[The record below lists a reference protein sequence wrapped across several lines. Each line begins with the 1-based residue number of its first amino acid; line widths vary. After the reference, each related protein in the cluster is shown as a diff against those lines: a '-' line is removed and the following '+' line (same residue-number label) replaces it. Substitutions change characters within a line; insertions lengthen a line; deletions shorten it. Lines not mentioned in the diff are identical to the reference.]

1 MAVELIELVVRAAW
15 AGEVVAGFGR
25 GIEQTVDGEA
35 VECVGDGLALADDGP
50 DRQRRGVIVVIVGA
64 PAVAA
69 ELVELANGEAV
80 DAAIVERVEDRN
92 SVGRKRNGAA
102 HERVLARDRLVG
114 ELGLQRNLPRIRT
127 LVLLRKRNL
136 LLPRGDADHHGG
148 LERLVRKAIALDI
161 EPTLIGARLHKR
173 REGVEDRGLRRLRG
187 VGRLRGGV
195 RLRLIDDRLVD
206 RADRGD
212 ALLGFVAV
220 GGGEIGERDGGD
232 VARRGCDRDLARA
245 REHKRAVDD
254 FAGARV
260 GPRAI

>member
-1 MAVELIELVVRAAW
+1 MAVEFVELVVRAAR

-35 VECVGDGLALADDGP
+35 VECVGDGLALANDGP

-114 ELGLQRNLPRIRT
+114 ELGLQRNLPRIRA

-148 LERLVRKAIALDI
+148 LERLVRKPIALDI

-187 VGRLRGGV
+187 VG